1 MELPAVCPLCGAIN
15 KKRLLEVQ
23 NTQLELYSKLVDRL
37 YAIELERNAH
47 WKALEKLIII
57 HTIHERS
64 GIQEYT
70 NRINEDG
77 TRRKHGINTK
87 NLSSRKKKKSD
98 ETL

>member
-37 YAIELERNAH
+37 YAIELEREAH
-47 WKALEKLIII
+47 WKALEKIIVI
-57 HTIHERS
+57 GTINERA
-64 GIQEYT
+64 IQRYH
-70 NRINEDG
+70 NDLKEDG
-77 TRRKHGINTK
+77 TRRKKGFE
-87 NLSSRKKKKSD
+87 SRTLKKKKSD